1 MTREEA
7 RKAAEVMLAYANGAE
22 IEYTAKDYN
31 NWIKVDSSGFNWY
44 GYDYRVKPKSEKFD
58 PKTLQ
63 PFDKVLVRNCTAD
76 NWKCA
81 HFSHIEPS
89 FKGKIYVTSMLFR
102 DGILYNDNCIPYND
116 DTKHLVGTTEEAPE
130 FYRYWED

>member
-7 RKAAEVMLAYANGAE
+7 RKVAEVMLAYVNGKE
-22 IEYTAKDYN
+22 IEYT
-31 NWIKVDSSGFNWY
+31 IKGMDIWKKSDRPTFNLY
-44 GYDYRVKPKSEKFD
+44 RYKYRVKPKSEKFD

-81 HFSHIEPS
+81 HFSHTEPS

-102 DGILYNDNCIPYND
+102 DGILYNDNCIPYNE
-116 DTKHLVGTTEEAPE
+116 DTKHLVGTTDEAPE
-130 FYRYWED
+130 FYRYWEE